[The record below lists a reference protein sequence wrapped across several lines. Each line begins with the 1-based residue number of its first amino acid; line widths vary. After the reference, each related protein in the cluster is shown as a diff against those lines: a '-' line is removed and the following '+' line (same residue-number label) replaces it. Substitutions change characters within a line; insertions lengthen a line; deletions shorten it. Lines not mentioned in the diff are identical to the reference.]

1 MEPLWVSDLMLKQI
15 AEKKSD
21 LESLIMNGA
30 KDYDEYNYLRGRYNS
45 LEDVETE
52 IRELLKRSVENDEQ
66 GIST

>member
-1 MEPLWVSDLMLKQI
+1 MEPLWVSDLLLKQI

>member
-1 MEPLWVSDLMLKQI
+1 MDPLWLVDLLQKRI
-15 AEKKSD
+15 DEKKLD

-45 LEDVETE
+45 LEDVESE
-52 IRELLKRSVENDEQ
+52 IRELLKRSVNNDEQ

>member
-1 MEPLWVSDLMLKQI
+1 MI
-15 AEKKSD
+15 EKKLD

-45 LEDVETE
+45 LEDVESE
-52 IRELLKRSVENDEQ
+52 IRELLKRSVNNDEQ

>member
-1 MEPLWVSDLMLKQI
+1 MEPLWVSDLLLKQI

-52 IRELLKRSVENDEQ
+52 IRELLKRSVNNDEQ

>member
-1 MEPLWVSDLMLKQI
+1 MDPLWLVELLQKRID
-15 AEKKSD
+15 EKKSD

-45 LEDVETE
+45 LEDVESE
-52 IRELLKRSVENDEQ
+52 IRELLKRSVNNDEQ

>member
-1 MEPLWVSDLMLKQI
+1 MDPLWLVELLQKRID
-15 AEKKSD
+15 ERKSD

-45 LEDVETE
+45 LEDVESE
-52 IRELLKRSVENDEQ
+52 ISELLKRSVNNDEQ

>member
-1 MEPLWVSDLMLKQI
+1 MEPLWVSDLLLKQI
-15 AEKKSD
+15 AEKKSE

>member
-1 MEPLWVSDLMLKQI
+1 MEPLWVSDLLLKQI

-21 LESLIMNGA
+21 LETLIMNGA

>member
-1 MEPLWVSDLMLKQI
+1 MDPLWLVELLQKRID
-15 AEKKSD
+15 EKKSD

-45 LEDVETE
+45 LEDVESE
-52 IRELLKRSVENDEQ
+52 IRELLKRSINNDEQ